1 MSERDI
7 AFIGTIP
14 TKEQKKKRLHMLP
27 LDSFYSFETGKTF
40 REFSHVKAEPEV

>member
-14 TKEQKKKRLHMLP
+14 TKEQKKRDSTMLP